1 VSDSPPADK
10 APRLTQ
16 SSHLPIAFWGLLVLA
31 IALRGPGL
39 TRPLLGNF
47 ATKSVVYAMMVRNWA
62 EGRADLWH
70 PTIDS
75 LVAGRRSLHMAEFPV
90 APYLTGLGW
99 RLLGGSLD
107 VWGRATAIGFSAA
120 AVGLLYLAVRRR
132 HGPTAA
138 TGAALALALS
148 PVGVIYGQNFML
160 DASMAFFAIAALYG
174 VERWLESRRAGWLL
188 AASLAFSLLVLS
200 KFYLAAWL
208 LPLAAMVFWPRRFCD
223 LCDADVARSPSGSHP
238 WRLLLVAAAVAIVP
252 AAVWYGHVYRAALPE
267 SPLAASLYTSLQRNA
282 QASPLFDRCLGTPD
296 FYRQV
301 LDDLCGVVLTPVGF
315 ALFGAGFLDRAWRR
329 YTLWFVAVAL
339 LLAAMPVKFSKM
351 NYYYVALL
359 PPFCILVG
367 LGWQVIRER
376 LHLSRRAVAVLL
388 GIWLV
393 FSLRYAVRPA
403 FVTPEEE
410 RAVVAASV
418 AVQRLAAPEEPT
430 VTMHGDGIELLYYC
444 DRPGWAVSPNAP
456 DLVDLL
462 QAYHQQGARYL
473 VVAGP
478 AAATIAARCP
488 AALASKEPAAKG
500 DGYAVY
506 RLGR

>member
-1 VSDSPPADK
+1 VSEPPPADK
-10 APRLTQ
+10 ATCLPHP
-16 SSHLPIAFWGLLVLA
+16 SHLPLAFWGLLVLTV
-31 IALRGPGL
+31 ALRAPGL

-70 PTIDS
+70 PTIDC
-75 LVAGRRSLHMAEFPV
+75 LAGGRRSLHMAEFPV
-90 APYLTGLGW
+90 SAYLTGLGW
-99 RLLGGSLD
+99 QALGGSLD
-107 VWGRATAIGFSAA
+107 VWGRATAVVFSAA

-188 AASLAFSLLVLS
+188 AASLAFALLVLS
-200 KFYLAAWL
+200 KFYLAVWL
-208 LPLAAMVFWPRRFCD
+208 LPLAAMVLWPRQLDPCIPAASSR
-223 LCDADVARSPSGSHP
+223 PGSRP
-238 WRLLLVAAAVAIVP
+238 WLLLLAAAAVAIVP
-252 AAVWYGHVYRAALPE
+252 AAVWYLYVYRAALPE
-267 SPLAASLYTSLQRNA
+267 SPLAASMYTSLQRNA
-282 QASPLFDRCLGTPD
+282 QGSPLFDRSLWTAD

-301 LDDLCGVVLTPVGF
+301 LDDLSGVVLTPIGL
-315 ALFGAGFLDRAWRR
+315 ALFGVGFLDRAWRR
-329 YTLWFVAVAL
+329 YALWFVAVAV

-359 PPFCILVG
+359 PPFCILIG
-367 LGWQVIRER
+367 LGWQIVWER
-376 LHLSRRAVAVLL
+376 LPLSRRAAAALL
-388 GIWLV
+388 VIWLA
-393 FSLRYAVRPA
+393 FTLRYTVRPA
-403 FVTPEEE
+403 FVTPEED

-418 AVQRLAAPEEPT
+418 AAKKLTAPEEPI
-430 VTMHGDGIELLYYC
+430 VTMHGDGIDLLYYC
-444 DRPGWAVSPNAP
+444 DRPGWAVSPKAP
-456 DLVDLL
+456 DLGDLL
-462 QAYHQQGARYL
+462 QTYRQQGARYL

-478 AAATIAARCP
+478 GTATIAPRGLE
-488 AALASKEPAAKG
+488 ALASDVPAAQG
-500 DGYAVY
+500 QGYAVY

>member
-1 VSDSPPADK
+1 MSDFPPADK
-10 APRLTQ
+10 AARLTQ
-16 SSHLPIAFWGLLVLA
+16 PSHLPIAFWGLLILTIVLRA
-31 IALRGPGL
+31 PGL

-70 PTIDS
+70 PTIDC
-75 LVAGRRSLHMAEFPV
+75 LVGGRRSLHMAEFPV
-90 APYLTGLGW
+90 SAYLTGFGW

-107 VWGRATAIGFSAA
+107 VWGRATVVAFSAA
-120 AVGLLYLAVRRR
+120 AVGLLYLTVRRR

-160 DASMAFFAIAALYG
+160 DASMAFFAVAALYG
-174 VERWLESRRAGWLL
+174 VERWLESRRAVWLL

-208 LPLAAMVFWPRRFCD
+208 LPLAAMVLWPRRFLKPCTPE
-223 LCDADVARSPSGSHP
+223 VRSGPSSLP
-238 WRLLLVAAAVAIVP
+238 WLLLLVTAVVAVVP
-252 AAVWYGHVYRAALPE
+252 AAVWYVHVYRAALPE
-267 SPLAASLYTSLQRNA
+267 SPLATSLYTSLQRNA
-282 QASPLFDRCLGTPD
+282 EGSPLFDRSLGTPD

-301 LDDLCGVVLTPVGF
+301 LDDLSGVVLTPIGL

-329 YTLWFVAVAL
+329 YALWFVAVAV

-359 PPFCILVG
+359 PPFCILIG
-367 LGWQVIRER
+367 LGWQVVCER
-376 LHLSRRAVAVLL
+376 LRLSRRAVAVLL
-388 GIWLV
+388 VVWIV

-403 FVTPEEE
+403 FVTPEED
-410 RAVVAASV
+410 RAVVAAGL
-418 AVQRLAAPEEPT
+418 AVQKLTAPEEPT
-430 VTMHGDGIELLYYC
+430 VTMHGDGIDLLYYC
-444 DRPGWAVSPNAP
+444 GRPGWAVSPSAP
-456 DLVDLL
+456 GLVDLL
-462 QAYHQQGARYL
+462 QAYRQQGARYL

-488 AALASKEPAAKG
+488 AALASDVPVAKG
-500 DGYAVY
+500 HGYAVY